1 MKYFKLINVYL
12 DYNFYLLKKVLINI
26 KKSL

>member
-1 MKYFKLINVYL
+1 MKYFKLINLYL